1 MIYLMVQ
8 FNGLGVVFPLLVLF
22 EAEARLALSYAHR
35 VNGQLLEFYA
45 VDERANTDLP
55 FVGFADVETGSRW
68 NILGRAIDGSLA
80 KPPVA
85 ANTRLQ
91 LDVVRLGGV
100 LSACKLRSGTAKA
113 CWQAPPPSL
122 SLSMEYCSV
131 ILFWARTSPIP
142 STPLP

>member
-80 KPPVA
+80 KPPVEQIPAYNSMWFAWAVYFWLVNCDLERRRPVGKPHRRRCRCRWNTA
-85 ANTRLQ
+85 A
-91 LDVVRLGGV
+91 
-100 LSACKLRSGTAKA
+100 
-113 CWQAPPPSL
+113 
-122 SLSMEYCSV
+122 
-131 ILFWARTSPIP
+131 
-142 STPLP
+142 

>member
-80 KPPVA
+80 KPQLSKYPPT
-85 ANTRLQ
+85 TR
-91 LDVVRLGGV
+91 
-100 LSACKLRSGTAKA
+100 
-113 CWQAPPPSL
+113 
-122 SLSMEYCSV
+122 CS
-131 ILFWARTSPIP
+131 SPGRC
-142 STPLP
+142 TFGL

>member
-22 EAEARLALSYAHR
+22 EAEARLALSYDHR

-85 ANTRLQ
+85 VNTRLQ

-100 LSACKLRSGTAKA
+100 LRL
-113 CWQAPPPSL
+113 
-122 SLSMEYCSV
+122 V
-131 ILFWARTSPIP
+131 
-142 STPLP
+142 